1 MKYDSKNTMNNDT
14 SIRKDVIHFLEDIT
28 NRLKNRS
35 SSPDEERHALEFY
48 MKMLSFS
55 DENNENNENNT
66 NNTNNTN
73 NENNM
78 KYFTLGWYIYENLLK
93 NT

>member
-14 SIRKDVIHFLEDIT
+14 CIRKDLIHFLEDIT
-28 NRLKNRS
+28 NRLKNRTS
-35 SSPDEERHALEFY
+35 SLDEERHALEFY
-48 MKMLSFS
+48 MKMI
-55 DENNENNENNT
+55 ERNESNES
-66 NNTNNTN
+66 
-73 NENNM
+73 NERNDM

>member
-14 SIRKDVIHFLEDIT
+14 CIRKDVIHFLEDIT
-28 NRLKNRS
+28 NRLKNRTS
-35 SSPDEERHALEFY
+35 SSDEERQALEFY
-48 MKMLSFS
+48 MKMISF
-55 DENNENNENNT
+55 NENDT
-66 NNTNNTN
+66 NDTNDT
-73 NENNM
+73 NM

>member
-1 MKYDSKNTMNNDT
+1 MKYDSKNTMNTDT

-48 MKMLSFS
+48 IKMASNHS
-55 DENNENNENNT
+55 PDSNETDNSNDI
-66 NNTNNTN
+66 
-73 NENNM
+73 

-93 NT
+93 NS

>member
-28 NRLKNRS
+28 NRLKNRTS
-35 SSPDEERHALEFY
+35 SSDEERQALEFY
-48 MKMLSFS
+48 MKMISF
-55 DENNENNENNT
+55 NENDTNDT
-66 NNTNNTN
+66 NNTNDT
-73 NENNM
+73 NM

>member
-14 SIRKDVIHFLEDIT
+14 LIRKDVIHFLEDIT

-48 MKMLSFS
+48 MKMMSLN
-55 DENNENNENNT
+55 DENNEND
-66 NNTNNTN
+66 
-73 NENNM
+73 M

>member
-14 SIRKDVIHFLEDIT
+14 CIRKDLIHFLEDIT
-28 NRLKNRS
+28 NRLKNRTS
-35 SSPDEERHALEFY
+35 SLDEERHALEFY
-48 MKMLSFS
+48 MKMIES
-55 DENNENNENNT
+55 NERNES
-66 NNTNNTN
+66 
-73 NENNM
+73 NEINDM